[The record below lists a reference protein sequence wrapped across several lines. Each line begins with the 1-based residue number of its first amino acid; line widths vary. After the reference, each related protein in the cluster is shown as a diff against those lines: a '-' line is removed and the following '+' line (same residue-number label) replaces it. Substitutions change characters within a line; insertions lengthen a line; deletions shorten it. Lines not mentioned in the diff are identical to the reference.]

1 MVFVV
6 GSDPERPLGREDRRA
21 YQQQLKHFLAD
32 AYPEKPEQN
41 VDKIWAKVQS
51 KAKTA
56 VDEQGRPILELQV
69 GDNLLQIGVAADNV
83 RSGNAPPEMVR
94 QLLAA
99 RLQSELRG
107 GSPKG
112 LSEEEV
118 ARDWSLLQ
126 KTMADDSRFAARS
139 TPRSETIRG
148 NRP

>member
-1 MVFVV
+1 LV
-6 GSDPERPLGREDRRA
+6 
-21 YQQQLKHFLAD
+21 
-32 AYPEKPEQN
+32 
-41 VDKIWAKVQS
+41 
-51 KAKTA
+51 
-56 VDEQGRPILELQV
+56 
-69 GDNLLQIGVAADNV
+69 QIGVAADNV

-126 KTMADDSRFAARS
+126 KTMAENDSRFAARS
-139 TPRSETIRG
+139 APRSETIRG